1 MAKKKIT
8 KKKKEKKTQIQKEA
22 DKVND
27 WVKKETTLPDGVMGL

>member
-1 MAKKKIT
+1 MPKKKT
-8 KKKKEKKTQIQKEA
+8 KKKVKKKSYITKEA